1 MKNVLRSV
9 RAGFTL
15 LEVMVSTAIMVVIV
29 LTVVSIASDTLRVYD
44 RAVADL
50 STQSEARGVL
60 DAMDNDFSTA
70 VLRADGRCWM
80 EIVVPGSSVPR
91 GGAVPG
97 SVGNLQ
103 PTDHPIVMLF
113 AAPPDRPRWTP
124 GANRRALRGDV
135 CAIAYRIGQRSPF
148 DAPGEK
154 IQQVYGVYRTLID
167 SENTFADAMPLIL
180 GAPLDDLRYPWD
192 YWSSS
197 QRFANYSR
205 LPNPDYDTRTLIDP
219 NIESVAPCW
228 TMDENNFIASN
239 VVAMNMVF
247 WCSSSLPATAGT
259 PAQVANPNFL
269 KDPLGRQPQALR
281 PVVLVGS
288 GDDKSAMSSTQ
299 GGYLAM
305 YRSGQG
311 VGPGLM
317 QPPQSSDVA
326 LRFAPNSAPQ
336 VPMPTPGSW
345 PNIHPFDYYSSRLR
359 VFADRIYP
367 DNLPLRMPSTTAIPY
382 LPYSLKAV
390 EVSVT
395 ILTPEGSKELRS
407 LQMVNEN
414 QKIPA
419 TDFKR
424 IVYQHGRNYTRYIRV
439 LSNGG

>member
-1 MKNVLRSV
+1 MNAMTRPL

-60 DAMDNDFSTA
+60 DALDNDFSTA

-80 EIVVPGSSVPR
+80 EVIVPGSSDVT
-91 GGAVPG
+91 GVPG
-97 SVGNLQ
+97 AVGNLQ

-113 AAPPDRPRWTP
+113 SAPPDRPRWTP

-135 CAIAYRIGQRSPF
+135 SAVAYRIGQRSPF
-148 DAPGEK
+148 DAPGDK

-167 SENTFADAMPLIL
+167 SENTFEEAMPIIL
-180 GAPLDDLRYPWD
+180 RSTMDQPRYPWE
-192 YWSSS
+192 YWSGAR
-197 QRFANYSR
+197 RFANYSR
-205 LPNPDYDTRTLIDP
+205 LPSPDYETRTLIDA
-219 NIESVAPCW
+219 NIASASPCW

-239 VVAMNMVF
+239 VVSMNMVF

-259 PAQVANPNFL
+259 TAQVSNPSFL

-288 GDDKSAMSSTQ
+288 GDDKSAMSATQ

-305 YRSGQG
+305 YRTGQG

-317 QPPQSSDVA
+317 QPPAAADVA

-336 VPMPTPGSW
+336 VPMPMPGSW

-367 DNLPLRMPSTTAIPY
+367 DNLPLRLPTTTTAIPY

-390 EVSVT
+390 EVSIT
-395 ILTPEGSKELRS
+395 ILTPEGSKELRA
-407 LQMVNEN
+407 LQMVNDN
-414 QKIPA
+414 QKIPEA
-419 TDFKR
+419 DFKR

>member
-1 MKNVLRSV
+1 MKNVLRSF

-80 EIVVPGSSVPR
+80 EIVVPGSADVT
-91 GGAVPG
+91 GAPG
-97 SVGNLQ
+97 PVGNLQ

-135 CAIAYRIGQRSPF
+135 SAVAYRIGQRSPF

-167 SENTFADAMPLIL
+167 SESTFAEAMPLIL
-180 GAPLDDLRYPWD
+180 SSTIDQPRYPWD
-192 YWSSS
+192 YWSGSR
-197 QRFANYSR
+197 RFANYSR
-205 LPNPDYDTRTLIDP
+205 LPNPDYETRTLIDA
-219 NIESVAPCW
+219 NISSTTPCW

-247 WCSSSLPATAGT
+247 WCSSMLPATAGDT
-259 PAQVANPNFL
+259 AQAINTSFL
-269 KDPLGRQPQALR
+269 KDPLGRQPQSLR
-281 PVVLVGS
+281 PVVLVGR
-288 GDDKSAMSSTQ
+288 GDDKSAMTPSQ

-305 YRSGQG
+305 YRAGQG
-311 VGPGLM
+311 VPRALT
-317 QPPQSSDVA
+317 QPPPASDVA
-326 LRFAPNSAPQ
+326 LRFAPNSAPA
-336 VPMPTPGSW
+336 VPMPMPGAW
-345 PNIHPFDYYSSRLR
+345 PNIHPYDYYSSRLR

-367 DNLPLRMPSTTAIPY
+367 DNLPLRMSTTTAIPY

-407 LQMVNEN
+407 LQMVNDN
-414 QKIPA
+414 QQIPPA
-419 TDFKR
+419 DFKR

>member
-1 MKNVLRSV
+1 MKNVLRSF

-80 EIVVPGSSVPR
+80 EIVVPGSADVT
-91 GGAVPG
+91 GAPG
-97 SVGNLQ
+97 PVGNLQ

-135 CAIAYRIGQRSPF
+135 SAVAYRIGQRSPF

-167 SENTFADAMPLIL
+167 SESTFAEAMPLIL
-180 GAPLDDLRYPWD
+180 SSTIDQPRYPWD
-192 YWSSS
+192 YWSGSR
-197 QRFANYSR
+197 RFANYSR
-205 LPNPDYDTRTLIDP
+205 LPNPDYETRTLIDA
-219 NIESVAPCW
+219 NISSTSPCW

-239 VVAMNMVF
+239 VVAMNLVF
-247 WCSSSLPATAGT
+247 WCSSMLPATAGDT
-259 PAQVANPNFL
+259 AQATNTSFL
-269 KDPLGRQPQALR
+269 KDPLGRQPQSLR

-288 GDDKSAMSSTQ
+288 GDDKSAMTASQ

-305 YRSGQG
+305 YRAGQG
-311 VGPGLM
+311 VPPCADAAAACFRRGPPLRAELGAGRADADARSLAEHPSVRLLQLPSPRVRRPHLSR
-317 QPPQSSDVA
+317 QPPAPDVDDHGHSLSPLLA
-326 LRFAPNSAPQ
+326 KGRRGLGHDPHAGRLEGTAFPADGERQPED
-336 VPMPTPGSW
+336 PGC
-345 PNIHPFDYYSSRLR
+345 RLQAHR
-359 VFADRIYP
+359 
-367 DNLPLRMPSTTAIPY
+367 LPA
-382 LPYSLKAV
+382 
-390 EVSVT
+390 
-395 ILTPEGSKELRS
+395 RS
-407 LQMVNEN
+407 
-414 QKIPA
+414 
-419 TDFKR
+419 
-424 IVYQHGRNYTRYIRV
+424 
-439 LSNGG
+439 